1 MSAVSANTA
10 ALSGRG
16 PSMPLVPSLV
26 STVGRRARRMAGH
39 GGASTPARLWQ
50 MDASIGKRRH
60 VPLERPAAK
69 VPPGPAARVPPDVIT
84 HCSVRASVAVYAPVK
99 ALAGTDRVSGT
110 VV

>member
-1 MSAVSANTA
+1 
-10 ALSGRG
+10 
-16 PSMPLVPSLV
+16 MPPVPSLV
-26 STVGRRARRMAGH
+26 STVGRRSRRVAGH

-50 MDASIGKRRH
+50 MDAPIGKRRH
-60 VPLERPAAK
+60 VPLERPAAKVPPGPAARVPPGPAAK

>member
-16 PSMPLVPSLV
+16 PSMPPVPSLV
-26 STVGRRARRMAGH
+26 STVGRRARRVAGH

-50 MDASIGKRRH
+50 LDASIGKRRH

-69 VPPGPAARVPPDVIT
+69 VPPDVIT

-99 ALAGTDRVSGT
+99 ALTGTDRVSGT